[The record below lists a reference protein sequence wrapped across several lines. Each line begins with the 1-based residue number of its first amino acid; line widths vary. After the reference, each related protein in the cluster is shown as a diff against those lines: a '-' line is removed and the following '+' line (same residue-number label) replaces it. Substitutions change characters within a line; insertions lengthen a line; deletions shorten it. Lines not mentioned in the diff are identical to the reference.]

1 MATPLQVAQS
11 VVDTVSTLTVAQRLR
26 IRNQWT
32 SAWDAHVVNTGAP
45 SLNHAGWLVH
55 HEIARALDQLDPVRQ
70 WATLAERARARWEA
84 DTERD
89 PLGDMWACGARFAV
103 RDTIRAVLLRD
114 STISPALYTLLTAGW
129 RDRFP
134 GFDA

>member
-11 VVDTVSTLTVAQRLR
+11 IVDTVPTLTSLQRLR

-32 SAWDAHVVNTGAP
+32 LAWDAWLVQTSAP
-45 SLNHAGWLVH
+45 SYYKAGWEVH
-55 HEIARALDQLDPVRQ
+55 HWVLKALADREWTV
-70 WATLAERARARWEA
+70 LAEQARARWEGG
-84 DTERD
+84 TERD
-89 PLGDMWACGARFAV
+89 PRADIWTTAQRFVV
-103 RDTIRAVLLRD
+103 RDTIRAVLARD
-114 STISPALYTLLTAGW
+114 TDLDRSIYALLTGPW